1 MVVGLIAD
9 LWKCIQRPL
18 TLVLFLS
25 LVEFSTQLKTFLLL
39 KKDYTD
45 TRTKVAACHY
55 VSVMFGI
62 GRGDERNI
70 GFSRIFEAMG
80 NRHVSVKFGIGCGD
94 ERNIGFSRIFEA
106 MDNRHCIISQILGSI
121 LYF

>member
-1 MVVGLIAD
+1 
-9 LWKCIQRPL
+9 
-18 TLVLFLS
+18 
-25 LVEFSTQLKTFLLL
+25 
-39 KKDYTD
+39 
-45 TRTKVAACHY
+45 
-55 VSVMFGI
+55 MFGI

-80 NRHVSVKFGIGCGD
+80 NRHVSVMFGIGCGD